1 MFKVIGFGFIGVVG
15 AMLTA
20 AHITPGIDAKMN
32 PVIGEQVVVYDTA
45 RALHETLYVADLHA
59 DMLLWDREHRARL
72 DFGQTDMARFAEGS
86 VDLQIF
92 SVVTAS
98 PKGQNFDANSIESGD
113 QITTLALAQGWPLA
127 TLGSIRA
134 RAVHQAERLHG
145 LERAGELTI
154 VRTASDLDAPGLKG
168 ILLIEGAHPLE
179 GKLSNIDRLYDAGF
193 RVMGLQHFFDNRLGG
208 SMHGQSQAGLT
219 DFGRDAVA
227 RMNARGVIID
237 LAHSSEAVARDV
249 LAMSE
254 APVMIS
260 HTGLRL
266 ACPGTDNRNLP
277 DDVMVEIAR
286 GGGLIGIA
294 YFKGAICEI
303 SADGIAD
310 TIVTAVELVGPGAV
324 ALGSDFDGTVAT
336 SLDTA
341 QLARITQA
349 LLARG
354 MDEAVIAKVMGQNAE
369 RFFRDNLPDGN

>member
-1 MFKVIGFGFIGVVG
+1 VFKWIGIAFLMGVATLLV
-15 AMLTA
+15 LS
-20 AHITPGIDAKMN
+20 HITPGIDAELN
-32 PVIGEQVVVYDTA
+32 PVLDEGLSVSAAAQAV
-45 RALHETLYVADLHA
+45 HEGLYVADLHA
-59 DMLLWDREHRARL
+59 DMLLWDREHRAQL
-72 DFGQTDMARFAEGS
+72 DFGQTDLARFAHGS

-98 PKGQNFDANSIESGD
+98 PKGQNFDANTIETGD
-113 QITTLALAQGWPLA
+113 QITTLALAQVWPLA

-154 VRTASDLDAPGLKG
+154 VRTASDLDAAGLKG
-168 ILLIEGAHPLE
+168 ILLTEGAHPLE
-179 GKLSNIDRLYDAGF
+179 GKLSNIDHLYDVGF
-193 RVMGLQHFFDNRLGG
+193 RVMGLQHFFDNKLGG

-219 DFGRDAVA
+219 EFGREAVA
-227 RMNARGVIID
+227 RMNANGVIID
-237 LAHSSEAVARDV
+237 LAHSSEAVAWDV

-254 APVMIS
+254 APVIVS

-266 ACPGTDNRNLP
+266 ACPGTENRNLP
-277 DDVMVEIAR
+277 DDVMAEIAQ

-294 YFKGAICEI
+294 YFEGAICDI

-310 TIVTAVELVGPGAV
+310 TIVTAVELLGPDAV

-349 LLARG
+349 LIARG
-354 MDEAVIAKVMGQNAE
+354 IDEVVIAKVMGQNAE
-369 RFFRDNLPDGN
+369 RFFRQNLPDE